1 MPVGVCL
8 CADVFVHALLA
19 RSVSFMGLVSLRW
32 LLLSSNLLNCN
43 LRLGPLQRPLYAS
56 CLPCSC
62 SLDAL
67 KNTCFAHL
75 QRKLC
80 FCISKKQMLMSKCL
94 WFFKLQIIGS
104 SKPRNWLFHDQMSVS
119 GFVQCFITFS
129 SHVQQEVSLPL
140 QLEDLEK
147 QRNRDKRTP
156 LVSLTASIS
165 LIFLFDPLTSSH
177 LI

>member
-1 MPVGVCL
+1 M

-140 QLEDLEK
+140 QLEDLVVPVVYLGEIN
-147 QRNRDKRTP
+147 NRSFSGFLAAPAFRYFLS
-156 LVSLTASIS
+156 LVAC
-165 LIFLFDPLTSSH
+165 SH
-177 LI
+177 VV